1 MRTFQRLAVS
11 VAVAGLSLGAAA
23 GAASASAS
31 TGRARDQIAAA
42 PVQRV
47 TSGTTTI
54 TTAPGL
60 VSGLLAASIA
70 ATAITPASEVGATAN
85 GQLVEYFS
93 TPVLPSVISLA
104 HLSGWLNH
112 TGGIFFL
119 RPGVPVREIS
129 YSDFIVNIK
138 NRLLSAM
145 VDGNPQKRIGLLEV
159 DLTNATYTQSKTTVR
174 ATGIVLRVTPA
185 AASEFNAA
193 LGIPLLTPGQ
203 DFGTATT
210 VLKYH

>member
-1 MRTFQRLAVS
+1 MRMFQRLAVS

-31 TGRARDQIAAA
+31 TTRARDQVAAA
-42 PVQRV
+42 PVQHV

-60 VSGLLAASIA
+60 ASGLLAASIA
-70 ATAITPASEVGATAN
+70 VTALTPASEVGATVN
-85 GQLVEYFS
+85 GQLIDYFS
-93 TPVLPSVISLA
+93 IPVIPSVIGLA
-104 HLSGWLNH
+104 HLTGWLNH
-112 TGGIFFL
+112 TGGILFL
-119 RPGVPVREIS
+119 HPGAPVREIAF
-129 YSDFIVNIK
+129 SDFTVNIK

-145 VDGNPQKRIGLLEV
+145 VDGNPQDRIGLFEV
-159 DLTNATYTQSKTTVR
+159 DLTNATYTQTATTVR

-185 AASEFNAA
+185 AAREFDAA
-193 LGIPLLTPGQ
+193 LGTSLLTPGQ